1 MVIPTLNQLWGVR
14 YPIIVAPMFLISN
27 TQVILS
33 TLNYGGN
40 AAFPA
45 LNYRTEGELRV
56 LRTLDTL

>member
-1 MVIPTLNQLWGVR
+1 MVIPTLSQLRGVR

-27 TQVILS
+27 TRVILS
-33 TLNYGGN
+33 TVNNGGN

-45 LNYRTEGELRV
+45 INYPREGELRV